1 MVHET
6 RAATGRAIAAALGYV
21 ALLLASHLLS
31 VRLGVDGRLLMA
43 LATVVLLSGLCLGS
57 AGARE
62 FLRTQATRA
71 RSGWIEVLCWA
82 LAGVAFHLA
91 YFAVSGVDASRI
103 SGWRLD
109 ARFLA
114 SAILLSSIAAP
125 FVEEVFFRLFAI
137 WRSRRF
143 PALLA
148 VAISG
153 AAFALLHPE
162 RPVSVL
168 VFAALAAIAYLR
180 VGIAASLAFHVAYNL
195 GNYLLLLAASQANGA

>member
-1 MVHET
+1 MSCT
-6 RAATGRAIAAALGYV
+6 SLAPRGTKGSATGLCHCTGLNPIAPG
-21 ALLLASHLLS
+21 
-31 VRLGVDGRLLMA
+31 G
-43 LATVVLLSGLCLGS
+43 T
-57 AGARE
+57 
-62 FLRTQATRA
+62 
-71 RSGWIEVLCWA
+71 
-82 LAGVAFHLA
+82 
-91 YFAVSGVDASRI
+91 
-103 SGWRLD
+103 
-109 ARFLA
+109 
-114 SAILLSSIAAP
+114 
-125 FVEEVFFRLFAI
+125 FAI